1 MPDMVQQHSHG
12 RATCIEVI
20 LNLQCAECG
29 DYEDAEEVFQVLVLS
44 TIPTHPPIRRRAGCP
59 QTTPAARRSSAMGR
73 KGRKVRAGRSPSRT
87 PSPARKPR
95 KVQQVA
101 AGGDDPAELDGS
113 RLPLIKGLSNLGNTC
128 FFNSVMQCLNQTR
141 ILRGH
146 YMGAARTG
154 PPPLDECLAEGSLTD
169 SLRGFFQHANA
180 HRMPPPVLAAES
192 NADAPA
198 ESRADVGDEG
208 EAGASGKGGKGGK
221 EGKEGKEEGGGEEEG
236 WKDWLK
242 YEDKKNAA
250 PVKTKGSTKGKG
262 GKETEKW
269 QGKGKG
275 KGKAAG
281 KKAKGKGKRGG
292 WGNAKSFTNPS
303 PLFNGVVS
311 QAPRFKGYVL
321 AVCGRERGG

>member
-1 MPDMVQQHSHG
+1 
-12 RATCIEVI
+12 
-20 LNLQCAECG
+20 
-29 DYEDAEEVFQVLVLS
+29 
-44 TIPTHPPIRRRAGCP
+44 
-59 QTTPAARRSSAMGR
+59 MGR

-101 AGGDDPAELDGS
+101 AAGDDPAELDGS

-146 YMGAARTG
+146 FMGAARTG
-154 PPPLDECLAEGSLTD
+154 PPPLDECLAEGSLTH

-180 HRMPPPVLAAES
+180 HRMPPPPVLAAES

-198 ESRADVGDEG
+198 ESKAGGGDE
-208 EAGASGKGGKGGK
+208 EKAGAGGKGGKGGKSGK

-250 PVKTKGSTKGKG
+250 PAKAKGSAKGKG

-269 QGKGKG
+269 QAKGKG

-281 KKAKGKGKRGG
+281 KSGKGKGKRGG